1 MGQAASRSTGCTN
14 YSPLE
19 CFIKNFTDFQQRAR
33 PYGFTVNSFDLQKF
47 CEQEW
52 PAFGVG
58 WPPEG
63 SYQRSLAAR
72 VQTVVYGNPGHP
84 DQIPYIQIWNDIL
97 ADNPRWLRRCKKA
110 DSPPKAVMVSKVA
123 GGPGEGQ
130 AGRKLY
136 PVLPGQGEDPLLEG
150 PPPYVT
156 THSRES
162 GQSEIGV
169 QSPPDLASPSH
180 TRSGSQYQP
189 PPGGHIPEVP
199 ILPLRQ
205 APMNPGIDHPPFMI
219 YVPFSTSDLYNWK
232 NQNPSFSEKP
242 QGLISLLE
250 TIFFTHQ
257 PTWDDCQQLLQVLF
271 TSEERERIRREATKT
286 IPGPDGQPTTDPV
299 RIERVFPSLRPNW
312 DPNDDEGK
320 GALDQYRQT
329 LLRGI
334 RAAAK
339 KPTNLSKVSETV
351 QGQNEAPAAFLER
364 LFEAYRLYTPIDPEA
379 PENRRAINIA
389 FATQSAPDIRRKLQ
403 RLEGFEG
410 KLLSELVEIAQK
422 IYNNREGSEV
432 VQSKKMAKILV
443 AAMGNSQN
451 LCADMNKTKKGR
463 HPKKGRSDVGPNQC
477 AYCKEYGHWKKDCPL
492 LQQKKGDQP
501 ALVLAEETE

>member
-1 MGQAASRSTGCTN
+1 MGQVTSRSADCTN
-14 YSPLE
+14 CSPLE
-19 CFIKNFTDFQQRAR
+19 CFIKNFTDFEQRAR

-47 CEQEW
+47 CEREW
-52 PAFGVG
+52 PTFGVG

-84 DQIPYIQIWNDIL
+84 DQIPYIQIWSDIL
-97 ADNPRWLRRCKKA
+97 ADNPQWLRRCKKTA
-110 DSPPKAVMVSKVA
+110 KPQAVLVSKVK
-123 GGPGEGQ
+123 GQ
-130 AGRKLY
+130 GKEQEGRKLY
-136 PVLPGQGEDPLLEG
+136 PVLPGQGEDPLLEE

-156 THSRES
+156 AQPRGAGHAEAGAQGPLSP
-162 GQSEIGV
+162 V
-169 QSPPDLASPSH
+169 SPPH

-189 PPGGHIPEVP
+189 TLGESAPGAP

-205 APMNPGIDHPPFMI
+205 APMSPGADHPPFMV

-271 TSEERERIRREATKT
+271 TSEERERIRREATKA

-299 RIERVFPSLRPNW
+299 RIERVFPSLRPDW
-312 DPNDDEGK
+312 DPNENDGK

-334 RAAAK
+334 RAAAR

-422 IYNNREGSEV
+422 VYNNRESPSV
-432 VQSKKMAKILV
+432 MQSKKMAKVLV
-443 AAMGNSQN
+443 TTMGNSQN
-451 LCADMNKTKKGR
+451 SSREKSRGGR
-463 HPKKGRSDVGPNQC
+463 FPRRGRGDLTPNQC

-492 LQQKKGDQP
+492 LQKKGEGQP
-501 ALVLAEETE
+501 TPVLVEGTE